1 MGHVHI
7 ITEERHVSDDL
18 MFQGVPIFIAV
29 VFAII
34 VVAVLVAV
42 VKGLAQWSRNN
53 ASPVLTEPA
62 AVTGKRTAVSGGH
75 GDTGASTAY
84 HATFELPD
92 RTRIELLVGA
102 REYAQLAQGD
112 RGQLTYQGTRYQG
125 FQREGAAPAAR

>member
-34 VVAVLVAV
+34 VVAVLIAV
-42 VKGLAQWSRNN
+42 VKGLGQWSRNN

-62 AVTGKRTAVSGGH
+62 VVSGKRTAVSGGH

-84 HATFELPD
+84 HATFELP
-92 RTRIELLVGA
+92 T
-102 REYAQLAQGD
+102 
-112 RGQLTYQGTRYQG
+112 GTG
-125 FQREGAAPAAR
+125 SSSSWAPASTRSSPRAIEGS